1 MRKTMLWRSLRRMA
15 SSTLADISACFWLS
29 MEATLRRRARHESE
43 GDAPCCD
50 GEEAAADEDCEDS
63 DDDDDEED
71 EAEDEMRLFS
81 TAKTVR
87 DVPRERTG
95 DIAWPAVTS
104 PSRSPWRPPPPPPCM
119 LHKRS
124 AGRTRPHSRGVV
136 FSEPATPP
144 QHYAKYFF

>member
-1 MRKTMLWRSLRRMA
+1 
-15 SSTLADISACFWLS
+15 

-63 DDDDDEED
+63 DDDDEED

-95 DIAWPAVTS
+95 DMAWPAVTS

-136 FSEPATPP
+136 FSGASNATSALCEIFLHLWNLEISS
-144 QHYAKYFF
+144 QEFRDGIFVF